1 MYPIHPGVRTLEDQ
15 DLESPGLLPSPLLPV
30 QSPKPEVLVPD
41 TSCSKVA
48 LMGGG
53 SREAPSA
60 ETPGTELWLVGVGD
74 SRSSGDSVTLP
85 TPPTSPVPGARAQED
100 TGAIRGPPAVG
111 VLTTNAVPRADKGP
125 GRQIN
130 LGFCRGTSYRQLWE
144 FPRHILTVGAIPS
157 PFYR

>member
-1 MYPIHPGVRTLEDQ
+1 MYPTHSGVRTLEDQ

-30 QSPKPEVLVPD
+30 QSPKPAVLAPD

-53 SREAPSA
+53 GGGREARSV

-85 TPPTSPVPGARAQED
+85 PPPTSPVPGARAQED
-100 TGAIRGPPAVG
+100 AGAIGGPPAVG

-130 LGFCRGTSYRQLWE
+130 QGFCRGTSYRQLWE
-144 FPRHILTVGAIPS
+144 FPGHI
-157 PFYR
+157 